1 MEKLDRRSEEE
12 TYLWISFQFLD
23 QTLIAIFKCLGI
35 LCQTAKE
42 TASSPVTL
50 NLPEEEND
58 VAMKD
63 DVVLSTRGKKPKAKK
78 RDKENTS
85 KGRPGQT
92 NKITLFSSINGS
104 EIEKGDLGE

>member
-1 MEKLDRRSEEE
+1 
-12 TYLWISFQFLD
+12 
-23 QTLIAIFKCLGI
+23 
-35 LCQTAKE
+35 
-42 TASSPVTL
+42 
-50 NLPEEEND
+50 
-58 VAMKD
+58 MKD

-104 EIEKGDLGE
+104 EIEKPLLSLCSKKKKRRLS